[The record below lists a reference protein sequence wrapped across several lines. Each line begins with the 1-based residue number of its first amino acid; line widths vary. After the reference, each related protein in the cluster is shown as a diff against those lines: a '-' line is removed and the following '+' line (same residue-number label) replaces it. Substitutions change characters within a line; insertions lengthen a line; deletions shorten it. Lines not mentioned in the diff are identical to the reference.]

1 ERRRAD
7 QRRRNADRYARLRSG
22 SARTARQEFH
32 EDRVPRAGGYLRVM
46 TGTKRSKIK
55 KNDQVAVI
63 AGRDKGKRGRVLE
76 VAPATGKIKVEGV
89 GVIKRHQK
97 ANPQSNRGGGIIEKE
112 AFINISNVQLI
123 DPQSGKPTRVKY
135 LVESDG
141 TKIRVAAASG
151 HSLEK

>member
-1 ERRRAD
+1 M
-7 QRRRNADRYARLRSG
+7 
-22 SARTARQEFH
+22 
-32 EDRVPRAGGYLRVM
+32 AGK
-46 TGTKRSKIK
+46 KRSKIK

-89 GVIKRHQK
+89 GIIKRHQR

-112 AFINISNVQLI
+112 AVINISNVQMI

-141 TKIRVAAASG
+141 SKTRVAAASG

>member
-1 ERRRAD
+1 M
-7 QRRRNADRYARLRSG
+7 
-22 SARTARQEFH
+22 
-32 EDRVPRAGGYLRVM
+32 AGI
-46 TGTKRSKIK
+46 KRSKIK

-76 VAPATGKIKVEGV
+76 VAPTTGKIKVEGV
-89 GVIKRHQK
+89 GIIKRHQK

-123 DPQSGKPTRVKY
+123 DPQSGKPTRVRY

-141 TKIRVAAASG
+141 SKTRVASASG
-151 HSLEK
+151 HSVEK